1 MHDEE
6 ARHDLSHPVRERTE
20 EPRPSGSLLRRRCFI
35 VAGFLSIVMGILG
48 IVLPVLPTTPFMLL
62 GAYCF
67 ARGSEKWLNWLL
79 NHRIFGEYIL
89 AFRDRRGL
97 TRKQKYRIALSVS
110 LMMSISMFY
119 GGGSRMSIFLGLI
132 WGTCMIVLFLSPTAK
147 SVLHLKTSSKTLGG
161 VL

>member
-1 MHDEE
+1 MHDEA
-6 ARHDLSHPVRERTE
+6 ARTGLSHSKQAIKNKAKCSDR
-20 EPRPSGSLLRRRCFI
+20 LWKRRCFI
-35 VAGFLSIVMGILG
+35 AAGFVSIAMGILG

-67 ARGSEKWLNWLL
+67 ARGSQKWHDWLI

-110 LMMSISMFY
+110 VMMSISVY
-119 GGGSRMSIFLGLI
+119 LIRGSGISVFISLI
-132 WGTCMIVLFLSPTAK
+132 WALCLCVLFLSPTANERIDL
-147 SVLHLKTSSKTLGG
+147 SASSKTLGDT
-161 VL
+161 V